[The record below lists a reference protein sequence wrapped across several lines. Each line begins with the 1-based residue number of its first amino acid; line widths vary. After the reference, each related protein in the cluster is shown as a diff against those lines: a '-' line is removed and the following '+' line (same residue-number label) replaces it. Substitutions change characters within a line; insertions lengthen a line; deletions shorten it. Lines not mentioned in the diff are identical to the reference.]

1 MDSGVLDPDYAQ
13 RVSVIGNWWS
23 TNGKSLISK
32 LSRICWALF
41 LVTLPVTSFPFF
53 PNNIG
58 GGTLVRPLSIYPL
71 IILLLLFIL
80 PRLLTKPIP
89 KTILSFLP
97 FVVIAVVSS
106 LIATLRGIEALQDV
120 SVMARMF
127 RALATLGVGGAIYL
141 VVTLWPLNKE
151 DLRFSL
157 RWLYAGFVVAMF
169 WGTLQA
175 LYVVQFSPRWFNLMS
190 SAQKY
195 ISIRRLFTNRVSG
208 LTYEPN
214 WFADQISLLLLP
226 WLLAAVLSGYT
237 VFKWR
242 WRWVTI
248 ELILLGWA
256 LALLP
261 FTFSRAGL
269 IVMMVLVLMGVLFF
283 RSKKTDDPGA
293 AISPRR
299 FPWRRIGEG
308 AVLVVIMGAVIF
320 FAGSRNDFFARI
332 WEYWQRTPNQGY
344 VRYII
349 NYFEYL
355 GFGARYT
362 YMETAYQVYD
372 DYPILGVGLGNYA
385 FYFDEKL
392 PDRPLAAIPEVLR
405 LVVPDVGSSR
415 LITPKNLILRVM
427 AETGML
433 GLATFIA
440 FVIAIL
446 GCALYLWFSP
456 DLEVK
461 FWGVGGILGLIA
473 FGLVTFSFDSFAIPN
488 MWVVFGLI
496 TAAMR
501 LSKRQLTGAGKF

>member
-1 MDSGVLDPDYAQ
+1 MDYGILDPDYAQ
-13 RVSVIGNWWS
+13 RVSMIGRRWP
-23 TNGKSLISK
+23 TNGKRLISI
-32 LSRICWALF
+32 LSKICWVLF
-41 LVTLPVTSFPFF
+41 LITLPVSSFPFF
-53 PNNIG
+53 PGNIG

-71 IILLLLFIL
+71 IFLLLLVIL
-80 PRLLTKPIP
+80 PRFLTKPIP

-106 LIATLRGIEALQDV
+106 LLATLRGIEALQGV
-120 SVMARMF
+120 SVMVRMF
-127 RALATLGVGGAIYL
+127 RALATLGFGGAIYL
-141 VVTLWPLNKE
+141 VVTLWPVNKE

-157 RWLYAGFVVAMF
+157 RWLYVGFVLAMF

-175 LYVVQFSPRWFNLMS
+175 FYVVQFSPRWFDLMS
-190 SAQKY
+190 SVQRY

-214 WFADQISLLLLP
+214 WFADQISFLLLP

-248 ELILLGWA
+248 ELFLLGWA

-283 RSKKTDDPGA
+283 RSKKTDD
-293 AISPRR
+293 SQETKSRRR

-308 AVLVVIMGAVIF
+308 AILVVILGTLIF

-405 LVVPDVGSSR
+405 LVVPEAGKSR

-440 FVIAIL
+440 FIMAIL
-446 GCALYLWFSP
+446 GCALYLWFS
-456 DLEVK
+456 LNIEVK

-473 FGLVTFSFDSFAIPN
+473 FALGAFSFDSFAIPN

-501 LSKRQLTGAGKF
+501 LSRRQFTVVGEN